1 MKIATLLK
9 SSTALSMVALLA
21 LSACGGGGGDGPET
35 GGMPPGDGDGMMPGD
50 GDGDGMMP
58 GDGDGDGMMPGDGD
72 GDGMMPDDYV
82 YGLQRG
88 DAAAAAKVIDLTANY
103 NSEPLVSSWWSVY
116 SFAGDYSTVSL
127 SYRAAAPTHLVV
139 SNDDNGDLQLSV
151 AMFEFSGEGPDLDTP
166 VDVWYRRYADTYE
179 GTRDYTDR
187 VTQLRTEIDDHG
199 LGEGEDDE
207 WTVTALSNDYTHG
220 GTLDVVIA
228 TDLEAGA
235 TAIDPFQSAE
245 EFAHDI
251 VLDDLDNIIPD
262 GYDFVTVYLNST
274 DDPLRGSLD
283 AQPGEFSC
291 SVDRCFLS
299 DDLVEGNYSTSQGG
313 LVFTPDDGTG
323 PIDVTP
329 GTWGHAPA
337 ADYLAFG
344 YWLYVPEDT
353 TSDSDYEF
361 GVFGQVGDLFDAANL
376 RGLEGT
382 ATYVGD
388 ATGVYFVGR
397 QSNSPATGNFTAD
410 VQLEADFGTSTDTGT
425 IQGMADNLKFEDV
438 THSSLFPEMIQ
449 LGTAEDWVSDQV
461 GVPHDST
468 NIFDVAWSS
477 TWNPGGFAQGW
488 TYANPENSQWYGGWW
503 GQFHG
508 DGATATD
515 HPTGIAGTFGSYL
528 AAFDGNGDFVPGEAD
543 RGLAGGFAAR
553 KQDDQQ

>member
-1 MKIATLLK
+1 MKFATLLK

-35 GGMPPGDGDGMMPGD
+35 GGMPPGDGDGMMPDD

-82 YGLQRG
+82 YGLERG
-88 DAAAAAKVIDLTANY
+88 DAAAVAKVIDLTANY
-103 NSEPLVSSWWSVY
+103 NSEPNVSSWWSVY
-116 SFAGDYSTVSL
+116 SFAGEYSTVSL

-151 AMFEFSGEGPDLDTP
+151 AMFEFSGEEPDLDTP

-262 GYDFVTVYLNST
+262 GYDFVTVYLKSRLQNS
-274 DDPLRGSLD
+274 DRFGA
-283 AQPGEFSC
+283 AQE
-291 SVDRCFLS
+291 
-299 DDLVEGNYSTSQGG
+299 
-313 LVFTPDDGTG
+313 
-323 PIDVTP
+323 
-329 GTWGHAPA
+329 
-337 ADYLAFG
+337 
-344 YWLYVPEDT
+344 
-353 TSDSDYEF
+353 
-361 GVFGQVGDLFDAANL
+361 
-376 RGLEGT
+376 
-382 ATYVGD
+382 
-388 ATGVYFVGR
+388 
-397 QSNSPATGNFTAD
+397 
-410 VQLEADFGTSTDTGT
+410 
-425 IQGMADNLKFEDV
+425 
-438 THSSLFPEMIQ
+438 
-449 LGTAEDWVSDQV
+449 
-461 GVPHDST
+461 
-468 NIFDVAWSS
+468 
-477 TWNPGGFAQGW
+477 
-488 TYANPENSQWYGGWW
+488 
-503 GQFHG
+503 
-508 DGATATD
+508 
-515 HPTGIAGTFGSYL
+515 HPS
-528 AAFDGNGDFVPGEAD
+528 
-543 RGLAGGFAAR
+543 
-553 KQDDQQ
+553 